1 MFPTPVYASR
11 NHACQCEMKY
21 VTTSLSST
29 VQNTYFTCHRGE
41 SFLFENARDLEYP
54 MVLVHSRHQL
64 SRAQR
69 VLYERDI
76 SASLQ
81 PALQHLL
88 PDFGI
93 HYFGAP

>member
-1 MFPTPVYASR
+1 MLRLVYQPPCRTPIYYLSR
-11 NHACQCEMKY
+11 
-21 VTTSLSST
+21 VT
-29 VQNTYFTCHRGE
+29 GE
-41 SFLFENARDLEYP
+41 SLLFENARDLEYP